1 MQRLAWNPQR
11 QLLSTAISHSLRAV
25 QNPDGDLQR
34 GTARAD
40 LFPAGG
46 WLWLQETE
54 SIPEEARE
62 SRSRSRKGCCLRC
75 SDGGKNGEA
84 ADGEYWPGND
94 GARSIKIS
102 NKEVIGTGCLV
113 VGF

>member
-1 MQRLAWNPQR
+1 MEPTEAV
-11 QLLSTAISHSLRAV
+11 LSTAISHSIREV

-34 GTARAD
+34 DTTRAD
-40 LFPAGG
+40 LFPAGR
-46 WLWLQETE
+46 WLCLQETE
-54 SIPEEARE
+54 GSGFQRKPERADLVPGRGVASGSPLE
-62 SRSRSRKGCCLRC
+62 
-75 SDGGKNGEA
+75 KNGEA

-94 GARSIKIS
+94 GACSIKIS